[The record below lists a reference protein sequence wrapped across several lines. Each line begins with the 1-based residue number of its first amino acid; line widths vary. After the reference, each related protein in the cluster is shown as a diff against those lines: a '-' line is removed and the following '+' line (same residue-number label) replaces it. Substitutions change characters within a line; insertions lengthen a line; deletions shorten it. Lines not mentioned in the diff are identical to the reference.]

1 MRLKTII
8 ALVLFA
14 AALARVANAD
24 SVSQWNQIAVQTTL
38 TAGENAVVQ
47 SRALAMAQAAVHDAL
62 NAIDRRYEP
71 YTFDGS
77 APGALADAAV
87 ATAAHDALVAAVF
100 NPGLPF
106 PFFPGY
112 NGFGTPAQQANAVA
126 QVNATYNTY

>member
-1 MRLKTII
+1 MNFKTMT
-8 ALVLFA
+8 ALVLLSMAPTTA
-14 AALARVANAD
+14 ARAD
-24 SVSQWNQIAVQTTL
+24 SVSQWNQIAVQTCL
-38 TAGENAVVQ
+38 TAGENGLPL
-47 SRALAMAQAAVHDAL
+47 SRALAMAQTAVHDAL

-77 APGALADAAV
+77 APDALADAAV

-112 NGFGTPAQQANAVA
+112 NGFGTPAQQATA
-126 QVNATYNTY
+126 